1 MFRNE
6 APASLSNEN
15 TLLVKDMGNVTED
28 SVFTF
33 EYTIKTILE
42 LVEMADIDMTQIK
55 EFPFQTQ
62 ISYTALNGDKCMRVL
77 TKHQEVSNDREELE
91 QKADA
96 NMLMRNCIQMSAK
109 VAADGNVAQAQVIA
123 KAWNRKMRSNLQN
136 EDQIHEYQNFNQ
148 NFGECYNQL
157 GSIKEEE
164 QV

>member
-55 EFPFQTQ
+55 EFPFQT
-62 ISYTALNGDKCMRVL
+62 
-77 TKHQEVSNDREELE
+77 
-91 QKADA
+91 
-96 NMLMRNCIQMSAK
+96 
-109 VAADGNVAQAQVIA
+109 
-123 KAWNRKMRSNLQN
+123 
-136 EDQIHEYQNFNQ
+136 
-148 NFGECYNQL
+148 
-157 GSIKEEE
+157 
-164 QV
+164 